1 MFNIGFSELI
11 VILLVAFI
19 IVGPKD
25 LPKVARTL
33 GRWVRMAK
41 QMYSDFKSEMGL
53 DETADELMDVK
64 RDMDKPFARPIP
76 ALNCARSSA
85 IRKKPFGKPNRRPAS
100 KSPRL
105 TVESTGDMIH
115 KEETRCVLVL
125 RKFC

>member
-64 RDMDKPFARPIP
+64 RDMDKTIRQADPSVEQRKIQRDTEKTVREAEQAARV
-76 ALNCARSSA
+76 
-85 IRKKPFGKPNRRPAS
+85 KKPPVDR
-100 KSPRL
+100 
-105 TVESTGDMIH
+105 
-115 KEETRCVLVL
+115 
-125 RKFC
+125 